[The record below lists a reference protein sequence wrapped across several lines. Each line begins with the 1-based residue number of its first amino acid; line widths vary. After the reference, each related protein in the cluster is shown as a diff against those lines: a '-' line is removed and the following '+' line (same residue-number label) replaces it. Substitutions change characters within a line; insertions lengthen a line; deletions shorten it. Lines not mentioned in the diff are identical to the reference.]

1 MQSVTFVLLKEING
15 LLLLLN
21 VDKMVK
27 LNGIELNVLE
37 VALDHMEEHLNDL
50 QVGSIDAP
58 LIQDRLDAVKT
69 LKTKIKLL

>member
-1 MQSVTFVLLKEING
+1 
-15 LLLLLN
+15 
-21 VDKMVK
+21 MVK

>member
-1 MQSVTFVLLKEING
+1 M
-15 LLLLLN
+15 LLN

-58 LIQDRLDAVKT
+58 LIQDRLDAVKS
-69 LKTKIKLL
+69 LKIKIKLL